1 MKASCVPA
9 FVVLTLVCSAVPLLS
24 SVAIAVLICAPVYG
38 QWVKVPAG
46 GIPKWGLDGKPNLS
60 APAPRTWP
68 MVIRTCPESGNPA
81 APSTFWT
88 LRRISNPVTY
98 HFSLGP
104 RRLWPN
110 AQTARI
116 RGRIPPQTACLE
128 ASRGSMPHPHRG
140 G

>member
-1 MKASCVPA
+1 MRALCVPA
-9 FVVLTLVCSAVPLLS
+9 VVVPTLVRAAVPLLS
-24 SVAIAVLICAPVYG
+24 SVAIAGLMCAPVYA

-46 GIPKWGLDGKPNLS
+46 GIPKGPDGKPNLS
-60 APAPRTWP
+60 APAPRSAEGHP
-68 MVIRTCPESGNPA
+68 ACPECGNPA

-88 LRRISNPVTY
+88 LRRISNPVTC

-104 RRLWPN
+104 RRLWTN

-116 RGRIPPQTACLE
+116 RARIPPQTACPE
-128 ASRGSMPHPHRG
+128 VSRGSMPPPHHG